1 MPLSEKELY
10 EQFMYEQFL
19 QSQQPEIVNE
29 DIPTG
34 ADLAG
39 TPMPAATEKEGY
51 GIKDTFLGML
61 ETAAALGT
69 GSTAGGFG
77 QVVGTVD
84 GFVNALIDG
93 KEFGTGEV
101 AEATADRAAQLSDH
115 LIYAPRTEAGQDFT
129 QAVGGAMAPLEA
141 LEPIMPA
148 LPDIGRMPGALR
160 DDMLIADNGG
170 VHPDAPPISPDG
182 TPLGRKAS
190 VDRSAALLRDGGGM
204 PEGQVNMIRNASPET
219 RRTMAL
225 MMNDA
230 KYVEANPNMLN
241 RNNPRNRIADDI
253 QGRME
258 GFAALHKK
266 YGADVKKA
274 VEENKGVQ
282 VDVGKLTQDIGA
294 VLDEAGIGLRGENK
308 ADLSGGRVNYEAQGK
323 ANDIIGRL
331 FDDLE
336 APDGTVNFEVLHNL
350 KGWMQDN
357 ADFSP
362 RPDGG
367 GGSNTMN
374 AAIKQISGL
383 INETLKEAG
392 TDSYRQAN
400 ANFSATS
407 EFYQGLNQIVGQK
420 NDISDPAALN
430 RIALRTRGITN
441 NTQAG
446 NDLRVSVDGMSQ
458 MLIDNWKDLPPD
470 VQRNLNVTP
479 NGGTLTFANDL
490 ETLATFAASIE
501 HLYPNMRPTSFQSL
515 SNLTNFDS
523 ANHTANATFN
533 FMYGNKIG
541 GTIATIKGLNKM
553 VPQSMK
559 DASNQR
565 AGARQLEDRNRQRD
579 RMSEAL
585 LELLRQ

>member
-1 MPLSEKELY
+1 MATEQELY

-19 QSQQPEIVNE
+19 QSQQPAIANE

-34 ADLAG
+34 SDLAG

-61 ETAAALGT
+61 ETAAALTT
-69 GSTAGGFG
+69 GSTAGAFG

-84 GFVNALIDG
+84 GFVNSLLDG

-148 LPDIGRMPGALR
+148 LPDVGRMPGALR
-160 DDMLIADNGG
+160 DDMMIADNGG
-170 VHPDAPPISPDG
+170 VHPDAPPMNPDG
-182 TPLGRKAS
+182 TPMGRKAS

-253 QGRME
+253 QSRME
-258 GFAALHKK
+258 GFAVLHKQ

-274 VEENKGVQ
+274 VDENKGVQ
-282 VDVGKLTQDIGA
+282 VDVGALTQQIGA
-294 VLDEAGIGLRGENK
+294 VLDEAGIGLGNKDK
-308 ADLSGGRVNYEAQGK
+308 ADLTGGRVNYEAQGK
-323 ANDIIGRL
+323 ANDILGRL
-331 FDDLE
+331 FKDLE

-362 RPDGG
+362 RPDGS

-383 INETLKEAG
+383 INETLREAG

-407 EFYQGLNQIVGQK
+407 EFYQGVNQIVGQR

-446 NDLRVSVDGMSQ
+446 NDLRISVDGMSQ
-458 MLIDNWKDLPPD
+458 MLIDNWKDLPPE
-470 VQRNLNVTP
+470 VQRNLNVQP
-479 NGGTLTFANDL
+479 QGGTLSFANDL

-515 SNLTNFDS
+515 SNLQNFDS

-541 GTIATIKGLNKM
+541 GTIATIKGLNKL

-559 DASNQR
+559 DASNQK

-579 RMSEAL
+579 RMSDAL